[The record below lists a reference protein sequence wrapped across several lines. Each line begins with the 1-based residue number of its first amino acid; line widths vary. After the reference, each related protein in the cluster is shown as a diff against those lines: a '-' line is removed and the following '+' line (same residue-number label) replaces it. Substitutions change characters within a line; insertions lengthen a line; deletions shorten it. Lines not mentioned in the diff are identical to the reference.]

1 VPTFARGMDDKRWM
15 EPATGIFHF
24 KLADG
29 KLTEVSEPED

>member
-1 VPTFARGMDDKRWM
+1 M
-15 EPATGIFHF
+15 EPTTGIFHF